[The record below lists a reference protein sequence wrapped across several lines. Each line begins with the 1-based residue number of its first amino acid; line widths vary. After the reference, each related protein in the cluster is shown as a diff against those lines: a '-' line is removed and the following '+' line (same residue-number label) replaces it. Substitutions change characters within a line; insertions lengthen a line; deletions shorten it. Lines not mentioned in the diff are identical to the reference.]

1 MLGEIAS
8 KLGAVDGWALEI
20 ADQDAGIFS
29 LYWWQGFAS
38 GVTPGYWH
46 APNNAVALNAWSHVC
61 ATYDRSSSAND
72 PVLYV
77 NGVSQTP
84 TEYYT
89 PSGSADDDSA
99 GNLLMGNLAAT
110 TQTFDGK
117 IDEVR
122 VYNRLLSAEEVRAL
136 YQAGR

>member
-1 MLGEIAS
+1 M
-8 KLGAVDGWALEI
+8 
-20 ADQDAGIFS
+20 
-29 LYWWQGFAS
+29 
-38 GVTPGYWH
+38 T
-46 APNNAVALNAWSHVC
+46 
-61 ATYDRSSSAND
+61 
-72 PVLYV
+72 
-77 NGVSQTP
+77 
-84 TEYYT
+84 
-89 PSGSADDDSA
+89 DDDSA